1 MKPNGHCAVHF
12 TIVLMAIR
20 ALHVTGHAF
29 PSNSLQNSNADICMN
44 PNQLRFSQQALSF
57 LAWKASVA
65 ETLCA
70 ICTKFFSD

>member
-12 TIVLMAIR
+12 TIALMAIR

-44 PNQLRFSQQALSF
+44 PNQQALSF